1 MRLAILTR
9 GMLPIPDVQGMKY
22 FVARK
27 PAIYNHLSKLI

>member
-1 MRLAILTR
+1 MRLAILTCV
-9 GMLPIPDVQGMKY
+9 MFPIPAVQGMKY